1 MTNITNIQ
9 TASNLTAQG
18 KALTKIY
25 QAEQKLLRTNTT
37 KMVFDVESFEYK
49 LGKLISEILSVEEV
63 KLIDKAKAL
72 KYGINSIDRRRK
84 SEALWLFSNHSNVV
98 TWLKNN
104 PKKRFTSLSYLQKTY
119 SFEHKPKLEE
129 TVKQAE
135 ILQLED
141 NSSKQSD
148 VGQSTK
154 EEPKATKKLTASD
167 IAFETVLQLSR
178 NSISKEE
185 FLVALKDHLTLIE
198 DNQDEI
204 HQFDE
209 VA

>member
-1 MTNITNIQ
+1 MTNSVQTNSVQ
-9 TASNLTAQG
+9 SNLTAQG

-25 QAEQKLLRTNTT
+25 QAEQKLLKSNTT
-37 KMVFDVESFEYK
+37 KMVFNAESFEFK

-63 KLIDKAKAL
+63 KLVDKAKAL

-167 IAFETVLQLSR
+167 IAFETVLALDT
-178 NSISKEE
+178 NGISKEE
-185 FLVALKDHLTLIE
+185 FLVALKEQLELIE
-198 DNQDEI
+198 DNIQL
-204 HQFDE
+204 DE

>member
-1 MTNITNIQ
+1 MQNIQ
-9 TASNLTAQG
+9 TNSTQSDLTAQG

-25 QAEQKLLRTNTT
+25 QAEQKLLKSNTT
-37 KMVFDVESFEYK
+37 KMVFNVESFEFK

-104 PKKRFTSLSYLQKTY
+104 PKKRFTSLPSLKNTY

-135 ILQLED
+135 ILQIED
-141 NSSKQSD
+141 KSSVESN
-148 VGQSTK
+148 VGQSQ
-154 EEPKATKKLTASD
+154 EAPKVAKKLTAS
-167 IAFETVLQLSR
+167 E
-178 NSISKEE
+178 
-185 FLVALKDHLTLIE
+185 LVFDTLIAM
-198 DNQDEI
+198 
-204 HQFDE
+204 E
-209 VA
+209 VNGINVKDFSREFKEQYALLIADIKKVA

>member
-1 MTNITNIQ
+1 MQNIQ
-9 TASNLTAQG
+9 TNSAQSNLTAQG

-25 QAEQKLLRTNTT
+25 QAEQKLLKSNTT

-72 KYGINSIDRRRK
+72 KYGINAIDRRRK

-104 PKKRFTSLSYLQKTY
+104 PKKRFTSLPSLKNTY

-135 ILQLED
+135 ILQIED
-141 NSSKQSD
+141 KSSVESN
-148 VGQSTK
+148 VGQSQ
-154 EEPKATKKLTASD
+154 EAPKVAKKLTAS
-167 IAFETVLQLSR
+167 E
-178 NSISKEE
+178 
-185 FLVALKDHLTLIE
+185 LVFDTLIAME
-198 DNQDEI
+198 VNGINVKDFSREFKEQYALLIQDI
-204 HQFDE
+204 KK

>member
-1 MTNITNIQ
+1 MTNSVQTNSVQ
-9 TASNLTAQG
+9 SNLTAQG

-25 QAEQKLLRTNTT
+25 QAEQKLLKSNTT
-37 KMVFDVESFEYK
+37 KMVFDVESFEFK

-63 KLIDKAKAL
+63 KLVDKAKAL

-148 VGQSTK
+148 VGQSVK
-154 EEPKATKKLTASD
+154 EEPKVQKKLTASD
-167 IAFETVLQLSR
+167 VAFETVLALDT
-178 NSISKEE
+178 NGISKEE
-185 FLVALKDHLTLIE
+185 FLVALKEQLELIE
-198 DNQDEI
+198 DNIQL
-204 HQFDE
+204 DE

>member
-63 KLIDKAKAL
+63 KLNDKAKAL

-148 VGQSTK
+148 VGQSK

-167 IAFETVLQLSR
+167 IAFETVLR
-178 NSISKEE
+178 
-185 FLVALKDHLTLIE
+185 
-198 DNQDEI
+198 
-204 HQFDE
+204 
-209 VA
+209 